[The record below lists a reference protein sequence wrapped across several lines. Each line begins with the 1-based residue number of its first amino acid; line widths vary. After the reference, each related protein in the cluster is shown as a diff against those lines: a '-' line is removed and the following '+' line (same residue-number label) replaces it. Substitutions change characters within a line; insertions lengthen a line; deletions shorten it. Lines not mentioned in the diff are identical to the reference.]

1 MSGSGNLQTAL
12 NAPLP
17 MRLDGVR
24 VLHSIEG
31 KVDGGEAAALGERL
45 SDSNCCVGVT
55 ADDAMDWFAPHPEA

>member
-1 MSGSGNLQTAL
+1 
-12 NAPLP
+12 